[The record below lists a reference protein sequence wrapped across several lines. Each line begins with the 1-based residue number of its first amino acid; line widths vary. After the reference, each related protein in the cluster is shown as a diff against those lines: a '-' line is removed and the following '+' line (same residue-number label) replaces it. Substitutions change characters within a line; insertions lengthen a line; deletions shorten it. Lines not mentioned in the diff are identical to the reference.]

1 VHLAQGDLQ
10 GDLQGGRQAVRLA
23 LDELPQARFA
33 LPQTWVQSVLA
44 LADAQAGAVE
54 QGLATI
60 EVAIAQADHD
70 DERWCFPELLRVRG
84 EVLRLRGDADAARA
98 AFEQALEHARET
110 GAAGWAHRIEAS
122 LQSPAAALF

>member
-1 VHLAQGDLQ
+1 VHLAQ

-44 LADAQAGAVE
+44 LADAQAGAVA

-60 EVAIAQADHD
+60 EQAIEQAEHD
-70 DERWCFPELLRVRG
+70 DERWCWPELLRVRG
-84 EVLRLRGDADAARA
+84 EVLRLRGDADAARV
-98 AFEQALEHARET
+98 AFEQALARARET
-110 GAAGWAHRIEAS
+110 GAAGWARRIETS
-122 LQSPAAALF
+122 LQAPAAALF